1 MTDVVAR
8 ARVRAAEAKQ
18 ALDSLTEVAAP
29 MIVQLELA
37 QGRFSLTVHGES
49 GHWWAT
55 ASVKAA
61 DGTEGSAPATS
72 VIVSR
77 MLIREAID
85 SEALLNPERDCALL
99 ILGGEVVRYGTYAV
113 AQAPDA
119 QMPLPPLLDQDAP
132 AESGLAVERGDGDGA
147 VRLRGGPGVFLLPE
161 GLAERLLASE
171 ISKVDLHAV
180 GDAYYARVA
189 TRSEGGPD
197 LVLTARVTTR
207 SSASDE
213 R

>member
-1 MTDVVAR
+1 MTDVVAV

-119 QMPLPPLLDQDAP
+119 EMPLPPLLDQDAP
-132 AESGLAVERGDGDGA
+132 AESGLAVERGA
-147 VRLRGGPGVFLLPE
+147 TAPCACEAAPVCSSCRKVSPNVSSLP
-161 GLAERLLASE
+161 RSRRS
-171 ISKVDLHAV
+171 IS
-180 GDAYYARVA
+180 
-189 TRSEGGPD
+189 TRSATPTTPASQPAPRAGPI
-197 LVLTARVTTR
+197 
-207 SSASDE
+207 SS
-213 R
+213 